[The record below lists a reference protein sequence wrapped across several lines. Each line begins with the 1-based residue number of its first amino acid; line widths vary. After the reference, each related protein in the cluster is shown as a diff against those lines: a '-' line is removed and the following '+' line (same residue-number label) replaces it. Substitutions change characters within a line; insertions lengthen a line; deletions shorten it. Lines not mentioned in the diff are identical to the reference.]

1 MRNPNDRAVRR
12 VPPERRTAGVSR
24 GNRTALQSLSRSLQ
38 RRKGIPMKTIHKLA
52 IATAFAAL
60 AACGNN
66 NSANNATDM
75 NATDLNAGTD
85 MNATDLNATGNA
97 DMNATD
103 MNATG
108 NAASGNAAGNS
119 Y

>member
-75 NATDLNAGTD
+75 NATD
-85 MNATDLNATGNA
+85 
-97 DMNATD
+97 